1 MQLSGSF
8 AMYLVF
14 WTLMVA
20 QFVCL
25 LSRTKWENLD
35 EKESR
40 KTKRNSKQEKEK
52 EKKESER

>member
-1 MQLSGSF
+1 
-8 AMYLVF
+8 
-14 WTLMVA
+14 MVA

-25 LSRTKWENLD
+25 LSRTKWEILD

-52 EKKESER
+52 EKKRK